1 LCSCIKHI
9 KQKPILSFLSFL
21 VLTLGVLL
29 IDYNFYSHE
38 NVLMEN
44 YSSHIGIIGGGIAGL
59 TVGCA
64 LRLQGINTIV
74 FERADEVSEYGAGIS
89 ISPNAL
95 RPLQNLGIRDGFVDR
110 SFVPE
115 KTVMHYRGKEIRS
128 LQTQV
133 VTSSRQKLIEAIH
146 QRYVELGGEILFE
159 HEYKG
164 FDANSCEITFTN
176 NEAYKVSHVLGCD
189 GIKSSV
195 RKNHFSSSG
204 RTTYSGY
211 SAWRGIGRSEVK
223 DIQFHFGPG
232 THIVNYPIDHEGR
245 TSFVGVVK
253 TNETT
258 ADSWKIKSSKEAFL
272 EDFKFYDEEILSV
285 ASSVED
291 FYKWGIYLRPS
302 LNSVYSNNVTLLGD
316 AAHPMVPFL
325 GQGGC
330 MAIEDAYTF
339 ASLSEKLDCDFKKV
353 QILYEKIRLP
363 RNNMIQSASTTQGR
377 LNHIKNPA
385 AAFIRNLIMR
395 YTPMVTKRTQ
405 RIWDYDLDE
414 DILKALG

>member
-1 LCSCIKHI
+1 MSVK
-9 KQKPILSFLSFL
+9 
-21 VLTLGVLL
+21 
-29 IDYNFYSHE
+29 
-38 NVLMEN
+38 N

-59 TVGCA
+59 TAGCA
-64 LRLQGINTIV
+64 LKLQGINTIV
-74 FERADEVSEYGAGIS
+74 FERADVVSEYGAGIS

-95 RPLQNLGIRDGFVDR
+95 RPLNKLGIRDRFVDR
-110 SFVPE
+110 SFIPE

-128 LQTQV
+128 LETQV

-146 QRYVELGGEILFE
+146 QRYVELDGEILFE
-159 HEYKG
+159 HEYKSL
-164 FDANSCEITFTN
+164 DTNSCEITFTN
-176 NEAYKVSHVLGCD
+176 NEVYKLSHVLGCD

-195 RKNHFSSSG
+195 RQNHFPSSG
-204 RTTYSGY
+204 IPAYSGY
-211 SAWRGIGRSEVK
+211 SAWRGIGHSEVQ

-232 THIVNYPIDHEGR
+232 THIVNYPIDDEGR

-253 TNETT
+253 TSETT
-258 ADSWKIKSSKEAFL
+258 ADSWKIKGSREAFL
-272 EDFKFYDEEILSV
+272 EDFKFYDEEILYV

-291 FYKWGIYLRPS
+291 IYKWGVYIRPS
-302 LNSVYSNNVTLLGD
+302 LNSICSNNVTLLGD

-339 ASLSEKLDCDFKKV
+339 ASLTEKLDCDFKRV
-353 QILYEKIRLP
+353 QALYEKIRLP
-363 RNNMIQSASTTQGR
+363 RNNMIQSASMTQGR

-395 YTPMVTKRTQ
+395 YTPIITKRTNG
-405 RIWDYDLDE
+405 IWDYDIDE
-414 DILKALG
+414 DILKILG